1 MRRRNA
7 RAEAASRQQSWR
19 LALLDRRVV
28 RFFGEMTLKEYETPE
43 MVAAVAAEVEG
54 AQVVTKYKG

>member
-1 MRRRNA
+1 
-7 RAEAASRQQSWR
+7 

-43 MVAAVAAEVEG
+43 MAAAVAAEVEG
-54 AQVVTKYKG
+54 AQVVTEYKG